1 MKNYTL
7 IYLVF
12 LPWLLFTLLWDCKK
26 DSIKVAPT
34 VTLAPLTNI
43 TSTSATTGGDV
54 TSDGG
59 TTVTARGVC
68 WGTNQNP
75 AINGNKTNDGAGIG
89 AFSSQV
95 TGLSPVTLHY
105 LRAYATNSLGTSY
118 GSQTNFT
125 TAEGAQPGPLTDADG
140 NVYHTITIG
149 TQVWSVENLKTTK
162 YRNGD
167 AIANV
172 TEYASWAAL
181 TTGAYCWY
189 NNDATTYKTTYG
201 ALYNWYAVADSR
213 NIAPKG
219 WHVAS
224 DADWTI
230 LTNLWGGESIAGGK
244 LKETGTAHWI
254 TPNIDA
260 TNETGFTALPGGFC
274 MWPNGTGGMGVHG
287 RWWSS
292 TASSVALGWSRDI
305 GNDGAY
311 VHRDPYGAKHDG
323 YSVRCVKD

>member
-1 MKNYTL
+1 MKNKIL
-7 IYLVF
+7 IYFVSLF
-12 LPWLLFTLLWDCKK
+12 GLLFNLLVDCKK
-26 DSIKVAPT
+26 EAIKVAPT
-34 VTLAPLTNI
+34 VTLAPVMNI
-43 TSTSATTGGDV
+43 TSTSATTGGEV

-59 TTVTARGVC
+59 TIVTARGVC

-75 AINGNKTNDGAGIG
+75 AITGYKTIDGTGIG
-89 AFSSQV
+89 AFSSLV
-95 TGLSPVTLHY
+95 TGLSPVTLYY
-105 LRAYATNSLGTSY
+105 LRAYATNSSGTSY
-118 GSQTNFT
+118 GPQINFT

-149 TQVWSVENLKTTK
+149 SQVWSVENLKTTK

-167 AIANV
+167 PIANV

-181 TTGAYCWY
+181 ATGAYCWY

-201 ALYNWYAVADSR
+201 ALYNWYAVDDSR

-230 LTNLWGGESIAGGK
+230 LTNLWGGENIAGGK
-244 LKETGTAHWI
+244 LKESGTAHW
-254 TPNIDA
+254 TNPNIDA
-260 TNETGFTALPGGFC
+260 TNETGFTALPCGFYI
-274 MWPNGTGGMGVHG
+274 WPNGAGGVGVRG
-287 RWWSS
+287 RWWTS
-292 TASSVALGWSRDI
+292 TASSVALGWRRDI

-311 VHRDPYGAKHDG
+311 VHCDPNGAKQDG